1 MRNFNTISM
10 GAAAL
15 LAAVAAMNAGCSRAA
30 ADTRTEA
37 RAPSDLNLT
46 VYKDDFAMVHEV
58 RSVEVTT
65 GTGEL
70 RLPGVSKQLDPNSVL
85 FDWPG
90 QTTHPEVVST
100 TYNIGVSSSQDLLKR
115 IVGQKVD
122 VVWRGQDGKVGDQTT
137 GVLEEAGQGTVL
149 HTKDSY
155 LIDPGGEIVA
165 PSTESIPTMPE
176 LAANV
181 QSGDAGS
188 HKLGLSYLTRG
199 LSWSAD
205 YVGTVDADGKSMRL
219 ECWGTITNNT
229 GTDFPMAKLKLVA
242 GSPNRAAAPLDDG
255 VRYSYGVKARAGV
268 DVSGFTPLASS
279 QNLPPRAVGDLYT
292 YDIPAPATIAE
303 GQMNRARIATV
314 ERVPIVRTYSIDF
327 STYTGTDRHTAQVSV
342 AFSNNKGSGL
352 GFPLPA
358 GTLRA
363 YESDQG
369 QQSYVGAADISD
381 TPKDER
387 VSATLSNAFDVYGKI
402 TMLDL
407 KRVGKHKQQRS
418 YRIEVHNDRK
428 TAADVRVVDP
438 MEGAIQVLQQSDPS
452 KKTNASTLQWTIS
465 APAGGVKTI
474 TFTVLMTV

>member
-1 MRNFNTISM
+1 MRTFNTNSM

-15 LAAVAAMNAGCSRAA
+15 FVVAALNGGCSRAV
-30 ADTRTEA
+30 ADV
-37 RAPSDLNLT
+37 RAGGRPASDLDLT
-46 VYKDDFAMVHEV
+46 VYKDDFAMVHDV
-58 RSVEVTT
+58 RSVDVTT

-90 QTTHPEVVST
+90 QTSHPEVVST
-100 TYNIGVSSSQDLLKR
+100 TYNMGVSSSQDLLKR
-115 IVGQKVD
+115 IVGQRVD
-122 VVWRGQDGKVGDQTT
+122 VVWRGQDGKVGDQTS
-137 GVLEEAGQGTVL
+137 GILEEAGQGTVL

-181 QSGDAGS
+181 QSSDAGS

-205 YVGTVDADGKSMRL
+205 YVGTIDSDGKNMRL

-242 GSPNRAAAPLDDG
+242 GSPNRAA
-255 VRYSYGVKARAGV
+255 VAGNGRV
-268 DVSGFTPLASS
+268 NLTYTPASS
-279 QNLPPRAVGDLYT
+279 FQARDMSGYAVSVPNLPPRAVGDLYT

-314 ERVPIVRTYSIDF
+314 EKVPIVRSYSIDF
-327 STYTGTDRHTAQVSV
+327 SNYTGTDRHTAQVSI

-369 QQSYVGAADISD
+369 EQSYVGAADIAD

-428 TAADVRVVDP
+428 TATDVRVVDP
-438 MEGAIQVLQQSDPS
+438 MEGAIQVLQESDPS
-452 KKTNASTLQWTIS
+452 KKANASTVQWTVS

-474 TFTVLMTV
+474 TFTVVMTV